1 MAINSIYKIDEFST
15 TVEYNK
21 NDIVQSPIYI
31 GGGTTGIP
39 KEINYYYALKTST
52 DESPFNAYGKP
63 KTSSQ
68 YWGGHAK
75 VNRVTRPEFIWKPS
89 YNATVE
95 HAPRVITVAFGNG
108 YEQRT
113 QDGIYNGLINFSAT
127 FEMRTEKEARA
138 IIQFLRA
145 RRGAESFKIQHLPPI
160 YADLTVGFDKLFVC
174 SSFNSTFTFF
184 DNYTIKATFLE
195 KNN

>member
-1 MAINSIYKIDEFST
+1 MAINSIYNIGEFNT
-15 TVEYNK
+15 TVTYHK
-21 NDIVQSPIYI
+21 NDIVQAPIFL
-31 GGGTTGIP
+31 GGGAEGIP
-39 KEINYYYALKTST
+39 KEIYYYYALKTFT
-52 DESPFNAYGKP
+52 NQSPFNAARKP
-63 KTSSQ
+63 YLNNQ
-68 YWGGHAK
+68 YWGGNAR
-75 VNRVTRPEFIWKPS
+75 VNRIVRPQFLWKPS

-95 HAPRVITVAFGNG
+95 HSPRVITVAFGNG

-145 RRGAESFKIQHLPPI
+145 RRGAESFGVKHLPPI
-160 YADLTVGFDKLFVC
+160 YADVGLKKLFVC
-174 SSFNSTFTFF
+174 SRFNSNFTFF

>member
-52 DESPFNAYGKP
+52 GESPF
-63 KTSSQ
+63 TSSGRPKLNNEF
-68 YWGGHAK
+68 WGGNARAGGRT
-75 VNRVTRPEFIWKPS
+75 VRPQFLWKPS

-145 RRGAESFKIQHLPPI
+145 RRGAESFGIKHLPPI
-160 YADLTVGFDKLFVC
+160 YADVGFRKLFVC

-184 DNYTIKATFLE
+184 DNYTVKATFLE